1 MDYVIPTL
9 LIGVGVLGVKEH
21 LAIKRQQMKQQ
32 AIITKLVDNN
42 NKLVEQQARQREA
55 DIKLVEGLKQLSL
68 LH

>member
-42 NKLVEQQARQREA
+42 NKYY
-55 DIKLVEGLKQLSL
+55 LSN
-68 LH
+68 HEPPCGDYKDCNDV